1 MITVSSYSAAIIM
14 CFITMLCWGSWAN
27 TQKMVKGN
35 WPFPLFYWDYSIG
48 VLLFS
53 LALAFTAGS
62 FGSAGRSFL
71 ADISQAQWQWLGS
84 AFVGGAVFNIANIL
98 LVAAI
103 EIAGL
108 AVAFPVGIGLAL
120 VLGVVTTY
128 LATPEGNVPMLAA
141 GVAFVCVAIVLD
153 AVAYGKLG
161 GGKSDVKKGVFISV
175 VAGALMGF
183 FYSFVSKSMAAADA
197 SGALEVGKLTPYTA
211 VVMFSLGLLLS
222 NFIFNVAMMRKPLS
236 GSPCTFEQY
245 FGGSLKTHAIGVLGG
260 IIWSCGMN
268 FNILAAPAADPA
280 LAYGLGQ
287 GATMVSALWGVFIW
301 KEFAGA
307 PKGTNKLI
315 ALMFI
320 FFAAGLG
327 ILVAS
332 KL

>member
-62 FGSAGRSFL
+62 FGSAGRAFL

-84 AFVGGAVFNIANIL
+84 AFIGGAVFNIANIL

-141 GVAFVCVAIVLD
+141 GVALVTVA
-153 AVAYGKLG
+153 
-161 GGKSDVKKGVFISV
+161 
-175 VAGALMGF
+175 
-183 FYSFVSKSMAAADA
+183 
-197 SGALEVGKLTPYTA
+197 
-211 VVMFSLGLLLS
+211 
-222 NFIFNVAMMRKPLS
+222 RR
-236 GSPCTFEQY
+236 
-245 FGGSLKTHAIGVLGG
+245 
-260 IIWSCGMN
+260 
-268 FNILAAPAADPA
+268 
-280 LAYGLGQ
+280 
-287 GATMVSALWGVFIW
+287 
-301 KEFAGA
+301 
-307 PKGTNKLI
+307 
-315 ALMFI
+315 
-320 FFAAGLG
+320 
-327 ILVAS
+327 
-332 KL
+332 

>member
-62 FGSAGRSFL
+62 FGSAGRAFL

-84 AFVGGAVFNIANIL
+84 AFIGGAVFNIANIL

-128 LATPEGNVPMLAA
+128 LATPEGNVPMLACGRA
-141 GVAFVCVAIVLD
+141 KNMQKFGEGDRICD
-153 AVAYGKLG
+153 G
-161 GGKSDVKKGVFISV
+161 GGIAKNLQNGRAVGRDSRRGKKACRAIPF
-175 VAGALMGF
+175 ALI
-183 FYSFVSKSMAAADA
+183 
-197 SGALEVGKLTPYTA
+197 LT
-211 VVMFSLGLLLS
+211 
-222 NFIFNVAMMRKPLS
+222 IF
-236 GSPCTFEQY
+236 
-245 FGGSLKTHAIGVLGG
+245 
-260 IIWSCGMN
+260 
-268 FNILAAPAADPA
+268 
-280 LAYGLGQ
+280 
-287 GATMVSALWGVFIW
+287 
-301 KEFAGA
+301 
-307 PKGTNKLI
+307 
-315 ALMFI
+315 
-320 FFAAGLG
+320 
-327 ILVAS
+327 
-332 KL
+332 